1 MSSSSNIL
9 GGGDQTVQTSPASTE
24 TAYYCDIAGCE
35 ADAYH
40 SLSDGEYHYCDEHYE
55 GHIVGEC
62 TKCGTE
68 IHDTWDWTAMM
79 CGDFCRPCAKR
90 HHNEDCK
97 ECFPQEEEEDVCDR
111 CGTDLEGEGIET
123 EEGEIVCED
132 CDYDDDEPVIQ
143 TVYTEA

>member
-40 SLSDGEYHYCDEHYE
+40 SLCDGEYHYCDEHYE

-62 TKCGTE
+62 AKCGTE
-68 IHDTWDWTAMM
+68 IHDSWDWTAMM
-79 CGDFCRPCAKR
+79 CGDFCRPCAKK
-90 HHNEDCK
+90 HHDEECA
-97 ECFPQEEEEDVCDR
+97 ECFPQEDEEEEEVYDCEGCGVKLSLNDLNALPQDV
-111 CGTDLEGEGIET
+111 GVIEDHPHC
-123 EEGEIVCED
+123 EECLRK
-132 CDYDDDEPVIQ
+132 
-143 TVYTEA
+143 